1 MSNKTTSLVEW
12 MNERAHEEVRT
23 DDYGPGDAPMAVNT
37 PHPSVVN
44 YSPSAEVTL
53 KCANNEKEQCHQEC
67 ANEEHWPP
75 TPLVNI

>member
-1 MSNKTTSLVEW
+1 

-23 DDYGPGDAPMAVNT
+23 DDYCPGDAPMAVNT
-37 PHPSVVN
+37 PHSIMVN

-53 KCANNEKEQCHQEC
+53 KSADNEKEQCHQGC
-67 ANEEHWPP
+67 ANKEHWPP